1 MKKALTNHGQ
11 RDNINIAP
19 LMTEQQKIKKLK
31 KFLTRRKHF
40 DKMNELS
47 KRQRTLKTEQ

>member
-1 MKKALTNHGQ
+1 MVLTLQNLRVIVFIALST
-11 RDNINIAP
+11 
-19 LMTEQQKIKKLK
+19 TENKIKKS
-31 KFLTRRKHF
+31 LTQRKHF